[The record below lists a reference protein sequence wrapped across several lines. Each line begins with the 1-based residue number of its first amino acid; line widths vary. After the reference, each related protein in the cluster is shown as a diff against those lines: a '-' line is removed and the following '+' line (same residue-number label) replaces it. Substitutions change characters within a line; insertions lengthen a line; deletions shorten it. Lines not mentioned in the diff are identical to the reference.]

1 MITGRHQ
8 VTRDEVLAV
17 LRAHRAQLAAL
28 VIKPL
33 ALFGSFARDEARPDS
48 DVDLVVEFD
57 GPPTFRQY
65 MDAKFYLEDL
75 LGRQVDLVPREGLKP
90 RLRPI
95 VEREEIRVA

>member
-1 MITGRHQ
+1 M
-8 VTRDEVLAV
+8 TRDEVLSI
-17 LRAHRAQLAAL
+17 LRAHRAELAAL
-28 VIKPL
+28 GVSSL

-48 DVDLVVEFD
+48 DVDLLVEFD
-57 GPPTFRQY
+57 GPLTFSRY

-75 LGRQVDLVPREGLKP
+75 LGRKVDLVPREGLKP

>member
-1 MITGRHQ
+1 
-8 VTRDEVLAV
+8 VNRDELLAI
-17 LRAHRAQLAAL
+17 LRAHCPDISAL
-28 VIKPL
+28 GVTKL
-33 ALFGSFARDEARPDS
+33 ALFGSFARDEASPDS

-57 GPPTFRQY
+57 APPTFSGY
-65 MDAKFYLEDL
+65 MDAKFFLEDL